1 MARNSGT
8 VYVSDGLYLPNLLEL
23 ELFIKKL
30 NGLMSFCHVGQV
42 LERFFFQ
49 ARNMNEDFNFKKRWV
64 EIKSSSHKGDEATL
78 YSFPALTSM
87 LERVRCCSYFPLSP
101 TFTSCRGPRHSKNYD
116 VKNDSIDLKDVKT
129 V

>member
-8 VYVSDGLYLPNLLEL
+8 VYVSDGLYLPNLLKL

-49 ARNMNEDFNFKKRWV
+49 ARNMNED
-64 EIKSSSHKGDEATL
+64 
-78 YSFPALTSM
+78 
-87 LERVRCCSYFPLSP
+87 
-101 TFTSCRGPRHSKNYD
+101 
-116 VKNDSIDLKDVKT
+116 
-129 V
+129 